1 MSLSLWRDISSLR
14 ILFVRR
20 DKLRLAVMLVLM
32 FAGSTLEAVGI
43 GIIPGFVAFLM
54 KPASLARFEWL
65 GEWTASLPDTPSS
78 SLMLWASLL
87 LIGFMV
93 GKSLFLAF
101 VYYVQF
107 QIVNGF
113 RVRLS
118 CRMFSAYQGA
128 PYEWLLQRSTS
139 EIQRNIINDVN
150 QVVTGIMMPLLDV
163 VMAFLMTLF
172 IVLAMLMTTQPIAL
186 LGVAITAGGVGL
198 VIWVFRRQ
206 MGKAGTAQR
215 RENKNIIQSIQQ
227 GFGALVDSRIV
238 GCEACLRESFK
249 TSIVTQSRMAV
260 IAGSINKSVPL
271 AIETVALAG
280 LLVIFLIIS
289 YGSPSLA
296 DAVPVMSVL
305 GVATI
310 RLRQVAGR
318 VVVQFNLL
326 NQNRAFIPE
335 LVRDI
340 KELET
345 IERQRWQRLDQRPEV
360 ATKLASFE
368 RLELEKVS
376 YAYPDTDARAVQNV
390 SLSLERGEAIAFV
403 GVTGCGKSTM
413 VNLILGLL
421 EPQSG
426 TIKVNGVDI
435 FSSIVDWRKHLGY
448 IPQTIFLLDDTIRAN
463 IAFGEPNDQ
472 VVEAKLHKAL
482 RSARL
487 DEFVSGLP
495 QGLDTMVGERGVRLS
510 GGQRQRI
517 GIARALYFDPEVL
530 VMDEATSALDNKTE
544 VEVMEAIHALKKER
558 TLIMIA
564 HRLSTVEDCDRLYF
578 FDKGNLV
585 ASGSF
590 ESLHQSVPGF
600 TEMVSGRM

>member
-1 MSLSLWRDISSLR
+1 
-14 ILFVRR
+14 
-20 DKLRLAVMLVLM
+20 MLVLM